1 MDPVTAVGLVASI
14 IQLIDATTTAIKYLN
29 DVKDAPK
36 DRAALAREGSSLLA
50 LLTDLRYRLEEAE
63 STDPWFNSV
72 RSLGVEG
79 GPLEQFKDVMEELAR
94 KLKPEA
100 GIKKFGK
107 ALIWT
112 LDKNAIG
119 NILSKIERLKT
130 LVSLAL
136 QKDHL

>member
-1 MDPVTAVGLVASI
+1 MDPITAVGLVASVV
-14 IQLIDATTTAIKYLN
+14 QLIDATATAIKYLN

-36 DRAALAREGSSLLA
+36 DRATLAREGSSLLA
-50 LLTDLRYRLEEAE
+50 LFTDLRYRVEEAD
-63 STDPWFNSV
+63 STSAWFAGV

-79 GPLEQFKDVMEELAR
+79 GPLDQFKDAMEGLAR

-107 ALIWT
+107 TLIWT
-112 LDKNAIG
+112 LDKNEIS

-130 LVSLAL
+130 LVGLAL

>member
-1 MDPVTAVGLVASI
+1 M
-14 IQLIDATTTAIKYLN
+14 
-29 DVKDAPK
+29 
-36 DRAALAREGSSLLA
+36 
-50 LLTDLRYRLEEAE
+50 EEAQL
-63 STDPWFNSV
+63 TDPWFTGV
-72 RSLGVEG
+72 RSLGGEG
-79 GPLEQFKDVMEELAR
+79 GPLDQFKEAMEELAR

-107 ALIWT
+107 ALTWT
-112 LDKNAIG
+112 LDKNEIS

>member
-1 MDPVTAVGLVASI
+1 MDPITAVGLAASI
-14 IQLIDATTTAIKYLN
+14 AQLFDATTTAIKYLN

-36 DRAALAREGSSLLA
+36 DRATLAREGSSLLA
-50 LLTDLRYRLEEAE
+50 LFTDLRYRVEEAQL
-63 STDPWFNSV
+63 TDPWFTGV
-72 RSLGVEG
+72 RSLGGES
-79 GPLEQFKDVMEELAR
+79 GPLGQFKEAIEELAR

-112 LDKNAIG
+112 LDKNEIS

-136 QKDHL
+136 QQDHL

>member
-1 MDPVTAVGLVASI
+1 MDPVTAVGLAASI
-14 IQLIDATTTAIKYLN
+14 VQLIDTTIKVIGYLN

-36 DRAALAREGSSLLA
+36 DRATLARESTSLLT
-50 LLTDLRYRLEEAE
+50 LFTDLRYWVEETTE
-63 STDPWFNSV
+63 TDPWFTNI
-72 RSLGVEG
+72 RSLGVKG
-79 GPLEQFKDVMEELAR
+79 GPLDLFKEAMEGLVT

-100 GIKKFGK
+100 GIKKFGR

-112 LDKNAIG
+112 LDKNDIS

-130 LVSLAL
+130 LISLTL

>member
-1 MDPVTAVGLVASI
+1 MDPVTAVGLAASI
-14 IQLIDATTTAIKYLN
+14 VQLIDATTTAIKYVN

-36 DRAALAREGSSLLA
+36 DRATLAREGSSLLA
-50 LLTDLRYRLEEAE
+50 LFTDLRYRVEEAE
-63 STDPWFNSV
+63 STSAWFAGV
-72 RSLGVEG
+72 RLLGVEG
-79 GPLEQFKDVMEELAR
+79 GLLDQFKDAMEKLAR
-94 KLKPEA
+94 KLKPET
-100 GIKKFGK
+100 GIKKFSK

-112 LDKNAIG
+112 LDKNETI

>member
-1 MDPVTAVGLVASI
+1 MDPVTAVGLAASI
-14 IQLIDATTTAIKYLN
+14 IQLIDATTTAVKYLN

-36 DRAALAREGSSLLA
+36 DRGTPAREGSSLLA
-50 LLTDLRYRLEEAE
+50 LFTDLRYRLEEAE
-63 STDPWFNSV
+63 STDPWFTGV

-79 GPLEQFKDVMEELAR
+79 GPLDQFKDAMEELAM

-100 GIKKFGK
+100 GIKNFGK

-112 LDKNAIG
+112 LDKNEIN
-119 NILSKIERLKT
+119 NILSKIERLKA

>member
-1 MDPVTAVGLVASI
+1 MDPITAVGLVASI
-14 IQLIDATTTAIKYLN
+14 VQLIDATATAMIYLN
-29 DVKDAPK
+29 NVKDASN
-36 DRAALAREGSSLLA
+36 DRATLAREGSSLLT
-50 LLTDLRYRLEEAE
+50 LFTDLRYRMEEADLT
-63 STDPWFNSV
+63 SSWFAGV
-72 RSLGVEG
+72 RLLGIEG
-79 GPLEQFKDVMEELAR
+79 GPLDQFKDAMVELAR
-94 KLKPEA
+94 KLKPET

-112 LDKNAIG
+112 LDKSEIS

>member
-1 MDPVTAVGLVASI
+1 MDPVTAVGLAASI
-14 IQLIDATTTAIKYLN
+14 VQLIDATTKVIKYLN

-36 DRAALAREGSSLLA
+36 DRWTLAREATSLLA
-50 LLTDLRYRLEEAE
+50 LLTNLRYGLEEPK
-63 STDPWFNSV
+63 STNPLFNV

-79 GPLEQFKDVMEELAR
+79 GAFDQFKEAMEELAR

-112 LDKNAIG
+112 LDKNEIS

-136 QKDHL
+136 

>member
-1 MDPVTAVGLVASI
+1 MDPVTAVGLAASI
-14 IQLIDATTTAIKYLN
+14 VQLIDATTTAIKYLN

-36 DRAALAREGSSLLA
+36 DRATLAREGSSLLT
-50 LLTDLRYRLEEAE
+50 LFIDLRYTVEEAE
-63 STDPWFNSV
+63 STGAWFASV

-79 GPLEQFKDVMEELAR
+79 GPLDQFKDAMKELAR
-94 KLKPEA
+94 KLKAEA

-112 LDKNAIG
+112 LNKNEIS